1 MADGLDGFLL
11 MKTSWFTDNH
21 NSAAKNG
28 TTLPAFN
35 GFGNVS
41 MYPDEL
47 LGYDLLKWSR
57 VCRWFNSDWYW

>member
-11 MKTSWFTDNH
+11 IKTSWFKDNH

-28 TTLPAFN
+28 TTLPSFT

-41 MYPDEL
+41 MYLDEL
-47 LGYDLLKWSR
+47 TGYDIFKWSR
-57 VCRWFNSDWYW
+57 VCRWFKQDWCR